1 MRHRILTAFLLF
13 VSVAFSAAAEPV
25 KQVSYA
31 GAVSVNSVLAT
42 VDGEPIT
49 LLDVVRESGRA
60 EHELAAVYTG
70 ERLKDETQKIRRK
83 ILNDLILRKL
93 VLKEYRREP
102 FPIPNQLVE
111 SMLDRHA
118 KELGGISRE
127 ELEKRLRQEGM
138 SMDAFRKEMRERIA
152 VDVIISRNCDQRVT
166 VSPKDVYDEYQRNSA
181 RLTQS
186 EQIDFQ

>member
-138 SMDAFRKEMRERIA
+138 SMDAFRKETRERIA

-166 VSPKDVYDEYQRNSA
+166 VSPKDVYDEYRRNSA

>member
-1 MRHRILTAFLLF
+1 MKHRILTMFLLW
-13 VSVAFSAAAEPV
+13 VCAAFPAAAEPV
-25 KQVSYA
+25 KQVPYA

-70 ERLKDETQKIRRK
+70 ERLKDETQKIRRR

-127 ELEKRLRQEGM
+127 ELEKRLRREGV
-138 SMDAFRKEMRERIA
+138 SMDTFRKEVRERIA
-152 VDVIISRNCDQRVT
+152 ADIIISRNCDQRVT
-166 VSPKDVYDEYQRNSA
+166 VSPKDVYDEYRRNSA

-186 EQIDFQ
+186 EQVDFQ